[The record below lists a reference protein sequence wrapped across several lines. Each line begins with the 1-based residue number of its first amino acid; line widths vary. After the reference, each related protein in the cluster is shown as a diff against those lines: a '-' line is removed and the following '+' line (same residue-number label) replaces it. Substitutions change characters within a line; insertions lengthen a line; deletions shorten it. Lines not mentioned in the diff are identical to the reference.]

1 MHLIAPVNALPYG
14 EKTYQQFG
22 GRNTLAPCDLQD
34 EFNNL
39 VLHITRKTTGGG
51 RTFTVQGY
59 YFFDTLFRALAL
71 AITRFRYFGLSA

>member
-1 MHLIAPVNALPYG
+1 MHLIAPVNNG

-39 VLHITRKTTGGG
+39 VFHITRETTGGG

-59 YFFDTLFRALAL
+59 SFDIFFRAFAL
-71 AITRFRYFGLSA
+71 AITRFRYFGFSA